1 MNIILTQEDIDNNP
15 IFAGVEVG
23 SVITISS
30 PEAKDAHKDGDP
42 VPTDPTKPPK
52 P

>member
-23 SVITISS
+23 SVVTVSS
-30 PEAKDAHKDGDP
+30 PEAKGANKDGDP
-42 VPTDPTKPPK
+42 VVTDPTKP
-52 P
+52 